1 MPTALDTLFD
11 LRLPALNSRATSTI
25 HCRPTASLWPTSR
38 SCASC
43 GAHRSSS
50 CAAPTSP
57 SVSDHPSGVARQVA
71 PLERMG
77 LVGRES
83 HDRDARLAL
92 VVLTETG
99 TRIVDDALQ
108 TAETAAERAFA
119 ARWSTRTAS
128 GSRNCWFA
136 KGLMWN
142 ARVAVDGGSDATQ
155 RRRRA
160 HRRAVPERSTTAGSN
175 CVPALRSISIT
186 ADSHVRAFDRGDRS

>member
-11 LRLPALNSRATSTI
+11 LSLARTQLARDVDHPLSAHGISLADLAILRELRRAPDLKLRRSDLAQRLGIT
-25 HCRPTASLWPTSR
+25 
-38 SCASC
+38 
-43 GAHRSSS
+43 
-50 CAAPTSP
+50 
-57 SVSDHPSGVARQVA
+57 PSGVARQVA

-119 ARWSTRTAS
+119 ARWSDADRE
-128 GSRNCWFA
+128 RLA
-136 KGLMWN
+136 KL
-142 ARVAVDGGSDATQ
+142 
-155 RRRRA
+155 
-160 HRRAVPERSTTAGSN
+160 
-175 CVPALRSISIT
+175 L
-186 ADSHVRAFDRGDRS
+186 VR